1 MHDQAISPAVQQ
13 ALRTLT
19 QLVEPAEDGTPS
31 LDGERRRK
39 PYRVAEIAVALD
51 VHMSTVYRDIEAGK
65 LRAMRVGVGRGT
77 LRVPVDAFEEYKTRL
92 MTDAVTRPAGE
103 VA

>member
-1 MHDQAISPAVQQ
+1 MQDQAISPAVQQ

-19 QLVEPAEDGTPS
+19 QLVEPADGAERS
-31 LDGERRRK
+31 DGERRRK
-39 PYRVAEIAVALD
+39 PYRVAEIAAALD

-65 LRAMRVGVGRGT
+65 LRAMRVGAGRGT